1 MKAYNVRF
9 SLGFVYYYYAC
20 IIIIVCR
27 IIIILILATKACA
40 TYLNHHTNWVR
51 YYFSKQSN
59 IRVLP
64 DRRTMS
70 EKDLAMSPSHMWHKH
85 LTSQTTQRW
94 FFFCRK
100 QCVLKNFFIRNY
112 LCIKINMLH
121 IPHMSYFTNTLI
133 QALFLTIFSLLG
145 WKANI
150 SNREHTLSCHLS
162 RST

>member
-1 MKAYNVRF
+1 M
-9 SLGFVYYYYAC
+9 FV
-20 IIIIVCR
+20 V
-27 IIIILILATKACA
+27 LLLFLPQK
-40 TYLNHHTNWVR
+40 
-51 YYFSKQSN
+51 
-59 IRVLP
+59 RVLHIWIITQIGFIEESCAITFWSNSTFGFCLT
-64 DRRTMS
+64 RKIS
-70 EKDLAMSPSHMWHKH
+70 EKDLAMSPSHMW
-85 LTSQTTQRW
+85 QTFDIANNAEMIL
-94 FFFCRK
+94 FFRK